1 MLKEKFEQAK
11 EFVVEH
17 KKEIAIV
24 ALTAVGGA
32 VVWKVVKSVPSIET
46 PVDKIIIEAAES
58 KVTEYLPRPDLA
70 VGVVDD
76 LWVDQFGKGLI
87 LNEFSVGDM
96 GKIGEELLKI
106 DGITKE
112 TEVTAVL
119 GLLDS
124 VEKVVEF

>member
-1 MLKEKFEQAK
+1 MLKEKFERDK

-46 PVDKIIIEAAES
+46 PVDKIIVGAAES
-58 KVTEYLPRPDLA
+58 TVTEYLPRPDLA

-76 LWVDQFGKGLI
+76 LWVDQWGKNLI
-87 LNEFSVGDM
+87 LNEFTVADM

-119 GLLDS
+119 GLLDK